1 MSTLKVDGIRSNSA
15 SSDAITLAS
24 DGTCT
29 ANITNNLSNRNK
41 IINGAMQISQRNG
54 TSSTNIETNNVKYHL
69 DRYAIQGYGLDEL
82 SAGVAQSTDSPDG
95 FAHSLKIT
103 VNTPESS
110 IAADEYVSLYQKME
124 GQDFQDLAYGTSGAK
139 DITMSFYVKSSI
151 TGTFAFTIYRDESTD
166 RIINKTYTI
175 NSANTWERKV
185 ITIAGDTSSGITND
199 NSARWWNV
207 WHLGAGSN
215 WTSVTNSTWG
225 NYSTASWVGGS
236 STDAVLTTNGATWAI
251 TGVQL
256 EVSSVATAFEHRSIS
271 DELLRCQRYFE
282 TTYDHGIAVGT
293 ANSNGMYQQRDGTA
307 STVIRYYHISYKVKK
322 RQYATHTFYR
332 TGTGAEGIVLDST
345 DKTALHSSPGMSG
358 FMFYCNNG
366 GGLSHYGVFCHWTA
380 DAEL

>member
-54 TSSTNIETNNVKYHL
+54 PYTTNIETNNVKYHL

-151 TGTFAFTIYRDESTD
+151 TGTFAFAIYRDESTD

-207 WHLGAGSN
+207 WHLGAGSD
-215 WTSVTNSTWG
+215 WTSVTSSTWA
-225 NYSTASWVGGS
+225 NYSNTNWAGGQA
-236 STDAVLTTNGATWAI
+236 TNAVLTTNGATWAI

-256 EVSSVATAFEHRSIS
+256 EVGSHSTSYEFKSFA

-282 TTYDHGIAVGT
+282 TTYDHGVAVGT
-293 ANSNGMYQQRDGTA
+293 VSSNGMYQQRDGTA
-307 STVIRYYHISYKVKK
+307 STVIRYYPISYKVKK
-322 RQYATHTFYR
+322 RLYATHKFYR
-332 TGTGAEGIVLDST
+332 TTTGAEGIILDST
-345 DKTALHSSPGMSG
+345 AKTALHSSPGMSG
-358 FMFYCNNG
+358 FMFYCNNAAS
-366 GGLSHYGVFCHWTA
+366 LSHYGVFCHWTA